1 MVAAWISHARPQP
14 FDKEV
19 DNGSAHICHSAE
31 EIKIP
36 LICPIVIEDNLFA
49 GFFDSTPSDTRS
61 AWLTINC
68 PIFMV
73 LHQVPSFQDVRG
85 QPELQPVVDGSL
97 SVFSIVAIIKPS
109 IPEEKAI
116 YSYFLNCHQVSQSV
130 RLPRNFSV
138 RKHLFFAHLLI
149 VLRHADIPRVTQ
161 ES

>member
-36 LICPIVIEDNLFA
+36 LICPIVIEDNLVRWVLRFHA
-49 GFFDSTPSDTRS
+49 IRYALCMAHHQLP
-61 AWLTINC
+61 N
-68 PIFMV
+68 FMV